1 MEVKIPARIR
11 LSPLVV
17 KFGMVWPELA
27 DFVKIGPKFKK
38 KTIADL
44 NACRSKAKSCSDIKT
59 CYRQKVFIQTT
70 VILFVPSGVCI
81 FTLTW
86 RECKFE

>member
-1 MEVKIPARIR
+1 MRSKRIRSTVCLLLKLEELFLLKTFIPKYIRKPRYMEVKIPARIR

-38 KTIADL
+38 K
-44 NACRSKAKSCSDIKT
+44 NHS
-59 CYRQKVFIQTT
+59 
-70 VILFVPSGVCI
+70 
-81 FTLTW
+81 
-86 RECKFE
+86 